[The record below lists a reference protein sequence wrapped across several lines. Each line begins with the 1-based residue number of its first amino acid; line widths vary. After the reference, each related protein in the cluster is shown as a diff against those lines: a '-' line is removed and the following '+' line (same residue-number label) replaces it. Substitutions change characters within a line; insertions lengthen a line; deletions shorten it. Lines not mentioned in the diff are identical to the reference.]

1 MRMRKKEIKIN
12 RIKDFSKY
20 QGCYCL
26 IRRSGNEVGLFS
38 HFLTNLGNIALAI
51 NYGLIPV
58 IDMKNCVNREIQ
70 FFIERMFE
78 MLY

>member
-1 MRMRKKEIKIN
+1 MRKKEIKIN

-58 IDMKNCVNREIQ
+58 IDRLGGLPVQPHGREMRSGHCGT
-70 FFIERMFE
+70 E
-78 MLY
+78 